1 MTSKYGVSLGAEH
14 INDKKKKEERK
25 NLLGKRTGLAKRA
38 GNRYYLTL
46 KKSHS
51 GSKTI
56 FSKGG

>member
-25 NLLGKRTGLAKRA
+25 NLLGKRTGLANRA

-46 KKSHS
+46 KKSQN

-56 FSKGG
+56 F

>member
-1 MTSKYGVSLGAEH
+1 MVYLLGLSTSMT
-14 INDKKKKEERK
+14 KKKKEERK

-46 KKSHS
+46 KKSHN